1 MAHRPIEGAMP
12 NLFPLQLL
20 LATCAGW
27 VNRQQ
32 SQAIDY
38 LIEENRVLKEQLGGK
53 RLRLTNDQ
61 RRRLAAKGKALGRRL
76 LTQVAT
82 IVTPDTIL
90 RWHKSL
96 IAAKWTYPSK
106 RSGRPGIMKEI
117 RALIVRMASDNS
129 TWGYCRIQ
137 GELKKL
143 NHSVAA
149 STIAKTL
156 KEHGI
161 PPAPARPT
169 SWRTFL
175 RSHAG
180 VIAATDFFS
189 VEVWTARGLVTYHVL
204 FLIKHATRAVHIA
217 GITTKP
223 DSAFM
228 AQVARNLTML
238 NDGFLNGMSYLILDR
253 DTKFTA
259 EFQQILEDAG
269 VKVLP
274 ISYQAPNMNAVA
286 ERWVRSIKDE
296 CLGRL
301 ILFGEQH
308 LRRALA
314 EYVVHYHGE
323 RAHQGLGNE
332 LIERSQVSTTCD
344 GHVVEHER
352 LGGLLRSYQRAA

>member
-1 MAHRPIEGAMP
+1 MP
-12 NLFPLQLL
+12 NLFPIQLL

-38 LIEENRVLKEQLGGK
+38 LVEENRVLKDQLGGK

-61 RRRLAAKGKALGRRL
+61 RRRLAAKGKALGRKL

-90 RWHKSL
+90 RWHKRL
-96 IAAKWTYPSK
+96 IAAKWTYPST
-106 RSGRPGIMKEI
+106 RTGRPGIMKEI
-117 RALIVRMASDNS
+117 RALIVRMATDHS

-143 NHSVAA
+143 NHCVAA

-156 KEHGI
+156 NEHGI
-161 PPAPARPT
+161 PPAPGRPT

-175 RSHAG
+175 RSHAA

-204 FLIKHATRAVHIA
+204 FIIKHATRVVHIA
-217 GITTKP
+217 GI
-223 DSAFM
+223 
-228 AQVARNLTML
+228 
-238 NDGFLNGMSYLILDR
+238 SYLILDR

-259 EFQQILEDAG
+259 EFKRILKDAG
-269 VKVLP
+269 VTIVP

-286 ERWVRSIKDE
+286 ERWVKSIKDE

-301 ILFGEQH
+301 ILFGEKQLH
-308 LRRALA
+308 RAINQ
-314 EYVVHYHGE
+314 YVAHYHTE

-332 LIERSQVSTTCD
+332 LIDPSPDSTPPN
-344 GHVVEHER
+344 GPVVERER
-352 LGGLLRSYQRAA
+352 LGGMLRSYRRAA